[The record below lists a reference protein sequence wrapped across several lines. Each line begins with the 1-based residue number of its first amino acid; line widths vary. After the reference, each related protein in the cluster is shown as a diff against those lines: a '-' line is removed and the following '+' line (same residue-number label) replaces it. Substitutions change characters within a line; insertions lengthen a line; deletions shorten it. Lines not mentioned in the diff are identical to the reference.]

1 VRMIAALLLAAAAAA
16 LSTPA
21 VAASAPPELDA
32 GVEARIQKL
41 LDSMTPEE
49 KLGQLQQLG
58 GPIEGSP
65 ELIEL
70 AAKGRLG
77 STLNVRGAKNVD
89 AIQRAAMEKSRL
101 KIPVLFGFD
110 VIHGYRTVFP
120 IPLAMASSWDP
131 EVVEKASRLAAREAS
146 RDGLRWTFSPMVDIA
161 RDPRWGRVAEGAG
174 EDPYLGAAMARA
186 YVRGYQGSDLSAPD
200 SLAAC
205 VKHWVGYGAA
215 EAGRDYSTTEIS
227 ERTLREIYFPPFK
240 AALDAGAP
248 TFMSAFNDLDGVP
261 ASANAFTL
269 TQVLRGEWG
278 FKGFVV
284 SDWDAVAQLIPHGV
298 AADDAEA
305 ARKALTAGVDMEMDS
320 RLYAARLPKLVES
333 GKVPRADVDEA
344 VRRILRVK
352 VALGLFEHPYADET
366 KSAEAPDAAAR
377 AAARDAAVRSMVL
390 LKNDGNV
397 LPFSRKDVKKLA
409 VIGPVADD
417 GLAAIGSWSGDGRST
432 EAVTVLAGLRGALPD
447 AEITFSSGCSIT
459 GDSGAGIAEA
469 VDAASRADAVVLAL
483 GEAGDM
489 TGEASSRAYLDLP
502 GRQLELAKAVLA
514 AGKPTAVVLLNGRP
528 LTISALAERAP
539 AILEAWQPG
548 TSAGSAIADVLF
560 GDAGPGGKLPMT
572 FPRTVGQV
580 PLYYDHKNGGRPPVD
595 GDHRP
600 SGDPLRD
607 ANHYT
612 SKYLDVDVTPLFPF
626 GWGLSYADVRLTKLA
641 VFPARIEPDQK
652 ADVTVFVENAGKR
665 EGDEVVELYIRRRA
679 ASVTRPVAE
688 LKGFQRVT
696 LKPGEKRRLD
706 FNLGPKKLGFY
717 GLDMKYS
724 VEPGDYEITVG
735 TSSVGG
741 LTARLSVG
749 R

>member
-1 VRMIAALLLAAAAAA
+1 MLALLLCAVPASAA
-16 LSTPA
+16 LN
-21 VAASAPPELDA
+21 A

-41 LDSMTPEE
+41 LDSTTLEE

-58 GPIEGSP
+58 GPVEGSP
-65 ELIEL
+65 ELVDL

-77 STLNVRGAKNVD
+77 STLNVRGGKNVN
-89 AIQRAAMEKSRL
+89 AIQRAAMERSRL
-101 KIPVLFGFD
+101 KIPLLFGFD

-131 EVVEKASRLAAREAS
+131 DVVEKASRFAAQEAAL
-146 RDGLRWTFSPMVDIA
+146 DGLRWTFSPMLDIA

-174 EDPYLGAAMARA
+174 EDPFLGAAMARA
-186 YVRGYQGSDLSAPD
+186 YVRGYQGADPSAPG

-205 VKHWVGYGAA
+205 AKHWVGYGAA

-240 AALDAGAP
+240 AAVDAGAL

-261 ASANAFTL
+261 SSANRFTL
-269 TQVLRGEWG
+269 TDVLRGEWG
-278 FKGFVV
+278 FAGLVV
-284 SDWDAVAQLIPHGV
+284 SDWDAVSQLIPHGI
-298 AADDAEA
+298 AADGAEA

-320 RLYAARLPKLVES
+320 RLYAANLPKLIEG
-333 GKVPRADVDEA
+333 GKVPVSAVDEA

-352 VALGLFEHPYADET
+352 MALGLFERPYADET
-366 KSAEAPDAAAR
+366 KASAAPDEAARLAALAAAE
-377 AAARDAAVRSMVL
+377 RSMVL
-390 LKNDGNV
+390 LKNDGGV
-397 LPFSRKDVKKLA
+397 LPFPKDLKKLA

-417 GLAAIGSWSGDGRST
+417 GLAAIGSWAGDGRST
-432 EAVTVLAGLRGALPD
+432 EAVTVLAGLRAAVPD
-447 AEITFSSGCSIT
+447 AEITYSSGCSIT
-459 GDSGAGIAEA
+459 GDSGAGIADA

-489 TGEASSRAYLDLP
+489 TGEASSRAHIDLP

-528 LTISALAERAP
+528 LTIPALAEKAP

-548 TSAGSAIADVLF
+548 TEAGRAIADVLF
-560 GDAGPGGKLPMT
+560 GDASPGGKLPMT
-572 FPRTVGQV
+572 FPRTLGQV
-580 PLYYDHKNGGRPPVD
+580 PLYYDHKNTGRPPED
-595 GDHRP
+595 D
-600 SGDPLRD
+600 D
-607 ANHYT
+607 HYT
-612 SKYLDVDVTPLFPF
+612 SKYLDAPATPLFPF
-626 GWGLSYADVRLTKLA
+626 GWGLSYTETRLSNLA
-641 VFPARIEPDQK
+641 VYPAKIQPDQK
-652 ADVTVFVENAGKR
+652 ADVTVFVENTGKR
-665 EGDEVVELYIRRRA
+665 AGDEVVQVYIRRRA

-688 LKGFQRVT
+688 LKGFLRVT

-741 LTARLSVG
+741 LTAKLSVAK
-749 R
+749 

>member
-1 VRMIAALLLAAAAAA
+1 VRMFFALLLAAVPAPVSAA
-16 LSTPA
+16 LN
-21 VAASAPPELDA
+21 A
-32 GVEARIQKL
+32 GVEGRIQNL
-41 LDSMTPEE
+41 LDQMTLEE

-65 ELIEL
+65 ELVEL
-70 AAKGRLG
+70 ARKGLLG
-77 STLNVRGAKNVD
+77 STLNVRGAGNVNK
-89 AIQRAAMEKSRL
+89 IQRAAVEGSRL
-101 KIPVLFGFD
+101 KIPLLFGFD

-120 IPLAMASSWDP
+120 IPLAMAASWDP
-131 EVVEKASRLAAREAS
+131 DVAEKASRLAAQEAVL
-146 RDGLRWTFSPMVDIA
+146 DGVRWTFSPMVDIA

-174 EDPYLGAAMARA
+174 EDPFLGAAMARA
-186 YVRGYQGSDLSAPD
+186 YVRGYQGTDPSAPD

-205 VKHWVGYGAA
+205 AKHWVGYGAA

-240 AALDAGAP
+240 AAVDAGAL
-248 TFMSAFNDLDGVP
+248 TFMSAFNDLNGVP
-261 ASANAFTL
+261 ASANRFTL
-269 TQVLRGEWG
+269 TDVLRGEWG
-278 FKGFVV
+278 FSGFVV
-284 SDWDAVAQLIPHGV
+284 SDWDSVAQLIPHGV
-298 AADDAEA
+298 AADGAEA
-305 ARKALTAGVDMEMDS
+305 ARRALTAGVDMEMDS
-320 RLYAARLPKLVES
+320 RLYGAELPKLIAAK
-333 GKVPRADVDEA
+333 KVPEGEIDEA

-352 VALGLFEHPYADET
+352 FALGLFDRPYADEARA
-366 KSAEAPDAAAR
+366 SEAPGAPTRAAAR
-377 AAARDAAVRSMVL
+377 AAAVRSFVL

-397 LPFSRKDVKKLA
+397 LPFSKSVKTLA

-417 GLAAIGSWSGDGRST
+417 GEAAIGSWSGDGRST
-432 EAVTVLAGLRGALPD
+432 EAVTVLSGLRAALPN
-447 AEITFSSGCSIT
+447 AQVIFASGCAMA
-459 GDSGAGIAEA
+459 GDSDAGFAEA
-469 VDAASRADAVVLAL
+469 VNAAKGADAVVLAL

-502 GRQLELAKAVLA
+502 GRQLDLAKAVLA

-528 LTISALAERAP
+528 LTLSALAERAP

-548 TSAGSAIADVLF
+548 TEAGSAVADVLF
-560 GDAGPGGKLPMT
+560 GDANPGGKLPMT

-580 PLYYDHKNGGRPPVD
+580 PLYYDHKNTGRPPVD
-595 GDHRP
+595 GDHKPGGRP
-600 SGDPLRD
+600 WED

-612 SKYLDVDVTPLFPF
+612 SKYLDVDVTPQFPF
-626 GWGLSYADVRLTKLA
+626 GWGLSYSSVSLSKLA
-641 VFPARIEPDQK
+641 VYPAKIQPDQK
-652 ADVTVFVENAGKR
+652 ADVTVFVENTGTRA
-665 EGDEVVELYIRRRA
+665 GDEVVELYIRRRA

-717 GLDMKYS
+717 GLDLKYA

-741 LTARLSVG
+741 LTAKLTVAK
-749 R
+749 